1 MTSEFRGLL
10 SATLPRG
17 TGCVTIARAQIIKSK
32 KKPRKRMSKSSRFEH
47 GWVVVG
53 AGALMT
59 CVGMGAMLSL
69 AVFLQPI
76 SESMGWSRGG
86 VSAAATIDFLCM
98 GISAFFWGAASD
110 RFGTRIVVL
119 AGSLL
124 LGLGLV
130 TASQATSLWQ
140 FQLLFGV
147 LIGVAAGSFYAPMIA
162 AASAW
167 IEQHRS
173 LAVALVSAGMG
184 VAPLTVA
191 PSASWLI
198 TAYDW
203 RTAMLVIGLVS
214 WALLIPASFLV
225 RPAPQAAAPSAAGG
239 TGAPEL
245 QWTAAQAFR
254 TPQFITLALAH
265 FACCAAHSGPIFHMV
280 SYAMVCGIAPITA
293 VTVYSLAG
301 LSGLGGRLALGA
313 LADRIGAKPVLVG
326 GLLVQA
332 MAVATYLA
340 VGQLGEFYALSV
352 VFGLAYGGVMPLY
365 AVLVREYFGAR
376 IMGTVFGAVS
386 AFASLGMALGPLAGG
401 WVFDTFHSY
410 GWLYIGS
417 FGIGIAAV
425 AVALSFPSAK
435 RPPQPSLDL
444 GHATA

>member
-1 MTSEFRGLL
+1 
-10 SATLPRG
+10 
-17 TGCVTIARAQIIKSK
+17 
-32 KKPRKRMSKSSRFEH
+32 MSNPSGFSY

-53 AGALMT
+53 AGAMMT
-59 CVGMGAMLSL
+59 CIGFGAMLSL

-76 SESMGWSRGG
+76 SDAMGWSRSG

-98 GISAFFWGAASD
+98 GFAAFFWGALSD

-124 LGLGLV
+124 LGAGLV
-130 TASQATSLWQ
+130 AASQATSLWQ
-140 FQLLFGV
+140 FQLSFGV
-147 LIGVAAGSFYAPMIA
+147 LIGIAAGSFYAPMVA
-162 AASAW
+162 VASAW

-198 TAYDW
+198 TTYDW
-203 RTAMLVIGLVS
+203 RIAMLVIGIAS
-214 WALLIPASFLV
+214 WALLIPASLLV
-225 RPAPQAAAPSAAGG
+225 RPAPQAAAPSTTGG
-239 TGAPEL
+239 ATAPEV

-280 SYAMVCGIAPITA
+280 SYAMICGIAPLTA

-301 LSGLGGRLALGA
+301 LSGLGGRLLLGV
-313 LADRIGAKPVLVG
+313 LADRFGAKHVLVG
-326 GLLVQA
+326 GLFVQA
-332 MAVATYLA
+332 MSVATYLA
-340 VGQLGEFYALSV
+340 VGHLGEFYALSV

-365 AVLVREYFGAR
+365 AVLVREYFGVR
-376 IMGTVFGAVS
+376 IMGSMFGAVS

-401 WVFDTFHSY
+401 WVFDTFHAY
-410 GWLYIGS
+410 NWLYVGS
-417 FGIGIAAV
+417 FAIGIAAV
-425 AVALSFPSAK
+425 AVALSFPSAR
-435 RPPQPSLDL
+435 RPSQPSLDL
-444 GHATA
+444 KRATA